1 MYECNQKMINRSCPG
16 NQCSFGPK
24 HKLTN
29 KPKNTPNYHDKTN
42 TDNKVHLRL
51 QLLSSSSGCRKRSSF
66 PFPSLTQFARDEID
80 AIKLQSQVHRKNK
93 VAV

>member
-1 MYECNQKMINRSCPG
+1 
-16 NQCSFGPK
+16 
-24 HKLTN
+24 
-29 KPKNTPNYHDKTN
+29 
-42 TDNKVHLRL
+42 LRL